1 MASLLTDAEKTD
13 LQSALS
19 DVHDTFARNIYVY
32 VEEGGATAPEE
43 LNFNPLY
50 GRKKDASE
58 ISSNISLTKYTY
70 AARIYY
76 ESKQNEDIVDGKG
89 QMNLTASEGK
99 VRIKVKSE
107 AYEKIKICSRIEVDD
122 NLYVVDGDAK
132 VIGPFDAQF
141 YSIYL
146 KREN

>member
-19 DVHDTFARNIYVY
+19 EVHDTFARNIFVY
-32 VEEGGATAPEE
+32 VEQGGATAPAE
-43 LNFNPLY
+43 LDFNPLY
-50 GRKKDASE
+50 GRKKDTSK
-58 ISSNISLTKYTY
+58 ISSNTSLTKYTY
-70 AARIYY
+70 AARIFY
-76 ESKQNEDIVDGKG
+76 ENRQKEDIVDGKG
-89 QMNLTASEGK
+89 QMNLMASEGK
-99 VRIKVKSE
+99 IRVKVKSE

-122 NLYVVDGDAK
+122 NLYAVDGDAK